1 MLLKPSR
8 KDSRIRARTFKTS
21 RKIPSMAMTM
31 EFREYRGSSSNSSV
45 VGSDPFWLLLTA
57 ILILA
62 LVLVGLPA
70 IIAAFFGQRFTYR
83 HLARFGWRWSAA
95 IWLVLA
101 ALAIPLLYSLMQHGL
116 VPLMQHEVNDYFQS
130 ARHYQFDLSRWNFGR
145 LWSETWPVWLRTF
158 LVGVPLW
165 SLWFEITTNARHSS
179 AARMLA
185 QGEQDRERRVARGKL
200 RARKRVLRPERLP
213 DAVAGMMVMG
223 VPIDGDEEQE

>member
-1 MLLKPSR
+1 
-8 KDSRIRARTFKTS
+8 
-21 RKIPSMAMTM
+21 M
-31 EFREYRGSSSNSSV
+31 ESREYRNRGNSSSSQSV
-45 VGSDPFWLLLTA
+45 IGNDPFWLLLTA

-70 IIAAFFGQRFTYR
+70 IIAAFFAQRYTYR

-116 VPLMQHEVNDYFQS
+116 QQMMQREVLDYVQS
-130 ARHYQFDLSRWNFGR
+130 GKHYQLDLGRWNFGR

-165 SLWFEITTNARHSS
+165 GLWFEITTNARGGH
-179 AARMLA
+179 AGRMLV
-185 QGEQDRERRVARGKL
+185 QSEQDRERRIARAKL
-200 RARKRVLRPERLP
+200 RARKRALRPERLP
-213 DAVAGMMVMG
+213 DAVADAMVMG
-223 VPIDGDEEQE
+223 VPVGGDEEQE